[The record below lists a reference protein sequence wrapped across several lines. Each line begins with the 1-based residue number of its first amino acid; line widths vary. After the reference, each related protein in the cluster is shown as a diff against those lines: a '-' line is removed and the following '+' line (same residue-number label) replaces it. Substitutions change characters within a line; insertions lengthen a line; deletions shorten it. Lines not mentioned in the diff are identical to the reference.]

1 MKILVTGTAGFI
13 GFHLARTLIA
23 QGHEVFSLDSVNDY
37 YSQDLKYAR
46 LAALGFS
53 KEAVDS
59 EKIVTSTTAKQHQFW
74 KVNLCDR
81 ESMLTFFQR
90 FTFDA
95 MVHLA
100 AQAGVRYS
108 LKNPWAYTQDNLLAF
123 TNILEG
129 ARVQEVQHLVYA
141 SSSSVYGLNQKTP
154 FATTDGTNH
163 PVSLYAAT
171 KKSNELMAH
180 SYSHLYQIPT
190 TGLRFF
196 TVYGPW
202 GRPDM
207 APMIFLQAMLEK
219 KPIQLFNNG
228 EMWRDFTYIDTVIE
242 GCCRV
247 LTSPPG
253 KNLAW
258 DPHCP
263 EPNISSAP
271 YAVYNIGGEATVKL
285 IDFVSMLESITG
297 TKAEKINKPMPLGDV
312 QATASDMQDFVAQFG
327 ALTPT
332 TLETG
337 LQQLAKWY
345 HDYKSVQ
352 HVA

>member
-1 MKILVTGTAGFI
+1 MRVLLTGTAGFI
-13 GFHLARTLIA
+13 GFHLARALLA
-23 QGHEVFSLDSVNDY
+23 QGHEVFSLDNVNDY

-46 LAALGFS
+46 LAALGFDR
-53 KEAVDS
+53 KAVDS
-59 EKIVTSTTAKQHQFW
+59 SHVQTSSLTGQHRFLKI
-74 KVNLCDR
+74 NLCQRDA
-81 ESMLTFFQR
+81 MGAFFQ
-90 FTFDA
+90 THAFDA
-95 MVHLA
+95 IVHLA

-108 LKNPWAYTQDNLLAF
+108 LKDPWAYAQDNVFAF

-129 ARVQEVQHLVYA
+129 ARTQSVKHLVYA

-207 APMIFLQAMLEK
+207 APMIFLRALLSQT
-219 KPIQLFNNG
+219 PIELFNFG
-228 EMWRDFTYIDTVIE
+228 DMWRDFTYIDTVVE

-247 LTSPPG
+247 LQGPPE
-253 KNLAW
+253 ATATW
-258 DPHCP
+258 DGHNAL
-263 EPNISSAP
+263 PNQSSAP
-271 YAVYNIGGEATVKL
+271 YAIYNIGGESTVKL
-285 IDFVSMLESITG
+285 LDFVETLEAVTG
-297 TKAEKINKPMPLGDV
+297 VQAQKILKPMPLGDV
-312 QATASDMQDFVAQFG
+312 QMTAADMTDFTKRFG
-327 ALTPT
+327 ALPVVK
-332 TLETG
+332 LEHG
-337 LQQLAKWY
+337 LQQLTQWY
-345 HDYKSVQ
+345 RDFACLH
-352 HVA
+352 HV